1 MTQTEQDLLEK
12 KALDQLLSGK
22 SLFGKEGA
30 FAPMLKNFLE
40 KALEAEMENHLSLS
54 DSTENNKRNGKGKKT
69 IKSGIGTFEIQTP
82 TDRNSSFEPEIIRKR
97 QTILAENLSEKIIGL
112 YGIGMSLRDISSH
125 IKEMYDTDISPT
137 VLSQI
142 TDKIIPDIKAWQSR
156 PLEPMY
162 CILWLDAMHYKVRT
176 DGKVQHKALYN
187 ILGINKEGHKEVLGM
202 YISESEGAN
211 FWLQVLTDLEQRG
224 LKDVLIACTD
234 NLKGFSEAILSVFPK
249 TQIQKCVIHQIRNS
263 LKYVASKDQ
272 KEFMKDLKLV
282 YKAINKSI
290 AEDELLNLEEKWGDK
305 YPIVIES
312 WQRNWEELSQY
323 FEYTEPIRRIIY
335 TTNAVEG
342 FHRQVRK
349 VTKTKGAFVND
360 MALLKL
366 VYLATKNIQKK
377 WTNPL
382 HNWSLIIQQ
391 LYIKFGERIPLDI
404 NLSKSST

>member
-1 MTQTEQDLLEK
+1 MRQEEQELLEK

-30 FAPMLKNFLE
+30 FAPMLKSFIE
-40 KALEAEMENHLSLS
+40 KALEAEMGNHLSQS
-54 DSTENNKRNGKGKKT
+54 DSSEKNKRNGKGKKT
-69 IKSGIGTFEIQTP
+69 VKTGLGTFEIQTP
-82 TDRNSSFEPEIIRKR
+82 TDRNSSFEPELIKKR

-112 YGIGMSLRDISSH
+112 YALGMGLRDISSH
-125 IKEMYDTDISPT
+125 IKEMYDTNISHT

-156 PLEPMY
+156 PLESMY
-162 CILWLDAMHYKVRT
+162 CIVWLDAMHYKVRF

-202 YISESEGAN
+202 YLSESEGAN
-211 FWLQVLTDLEQRG
+211 FWLQVLTDLQQRG
-224 LKDVLIACTD
+224 LNDVLIACTD
-234 NLKGFSEAILSVFPK
+234 NLKGFSEAILSIFPK

-272 KEFMKDLKLV
+272 KAFMKDLKLV
-282 YKAINKSI
+282 YKAINKNV

-305 YPIVIES
+305 YPIVIQS

-377 WTNPL
+377 WTSPL

-404 NLSKSST
+404 SLSKSS